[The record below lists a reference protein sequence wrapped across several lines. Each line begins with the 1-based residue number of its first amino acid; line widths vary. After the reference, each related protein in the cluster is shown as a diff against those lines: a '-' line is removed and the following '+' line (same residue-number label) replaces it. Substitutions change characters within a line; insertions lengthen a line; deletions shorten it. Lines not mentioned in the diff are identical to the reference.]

1 MPLPQQR
8 GKMLPNPANK
18 SYLFLQNQ
26 AGNPILLLAGGFE
39 DMTRAVSV
47 KFGTVT
53 VSELY
58 SDHEEADTSIFLHL
72 HHTVM
77 NYGVGHVILLWSCD
91 SDVAAM
97 CPRYVHFLG
106 IRELFF
112 KTDTRKKNK
121 ICANAYSSQKSWTR
135 HVTCVASNTRT
146 KRMSLSK
153 CIL

>member
-1 MPLPQQR
+1 M
-8 GKMLPNPANK
+8 
-18 SYLFLQNQ
+18 
-26 AGNPILLLAGGFE
+26 I
-39 DMTRAVSV
+39 RAVSV
-47 KFGTVT
+47 KFGTVEI

-58 SDHEEADTSIFLHL
+58 SDHEEADARIFLHL

-77 NYGVGHVILLWSCD
+77 NHGVGHVVLLWSCD

-97 CPRYVHFLG
+97 CPIYVHFLG

-153 CIL
+153 CILWHRQTKKG